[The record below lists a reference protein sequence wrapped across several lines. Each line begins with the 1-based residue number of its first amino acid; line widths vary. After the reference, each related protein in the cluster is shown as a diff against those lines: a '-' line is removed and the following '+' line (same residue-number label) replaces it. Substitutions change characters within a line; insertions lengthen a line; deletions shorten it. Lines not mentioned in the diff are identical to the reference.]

1 MATEIS
7 IDALGAELRDLL
19 DRIPSGE
26 SVTVIGPD
34 GTPVARL
41 TPLKPQTGEAESDD
55 DWLAEW
61 DALAEEVGKTWN
73 GGLSAVEAVA
83 EQRR

>member
-1 MATEIS
+1 M
-7 IDALGAELRDLL
+7 
-19 DRIPSGE
+19 
-26 SVTVIGPD
+26 
-34 GTPVARL
+34 ARL
-41 TPLKPQTGEAESDD
+41 TPLKPQPEEAVPDE

-61 DALAEEVGKTWN
+61 DALAEEVGKTWK

>member
-7 IDALGAELRDLL
+7 IEALGSELRDLL
-19 DRIPSGE
+19 DRMPSGE
-26 SVTVIGPD
+26 SVTVIGTD
-34 GTPVARL
+34 GKPVARV
-41 TPLKPQTGEAESDD
+41 TPLKPQQEEAVAAE

-61 DALAEEVGKTWN
+61 DALAEEVGRAWK
-73 GGLSAVEAVA
+73 GDLSAVEAVA

>member
-7 IDALGAELRDLL
+7 IEALGSELRNLL
-19 DRIPSGE
+19 DRVPSGE
-26 SVTVIGPD
+26 SVTVIGAD
-34 GTPVARL
+34 GKPVARVI
-41 TPLKPQTGEAESDD
+41 PLRPQPEEAVSDE

-61 DALAEEVGKTWN
+61 DALAEEVGKTWK

>member
-1 MATEIS
+1 MASEIS
-7 IDALGAELRDLL
+7 IEALGSQLRELL

-26 SVTVIGPD
+26 SVTVIGPH

-41 TPLKPQTGEAESDD
+41 TPLKPQGEEADSGQ

-61 DALAEEVGKTWN
+61 DALAEEVGKTWK
-73 GGLSAVEAVA
+73 GGVSAVEAVA
-83 EQRR
+83 EHRR